1 MRSCVKFLIAGIIFL
16 CCWQPVRSQINAEQV
31 LRVGQNAL
39 YFEDYMLS
47 IQYFNQVIAAKPY
60 LAQPYF
66 YRSIAKIN
74 LDDFKGAENDATLAL
89 ERNPFITDAWEV
101 RGVARQNMGNPRG
114 AISDYDEALKL
125 LPNNRSILFNK
136 ALAQEE
142 IEDYAGAH
150 ETFKILQKNYPQF
163 DGTYLGRA
171 RLYILEGDTVN
182 ANADLDKALQLN
194 KNATNAYVMRADIAM
209 NSNPPQY
216 EKALADM
223 DEAVKL
229 QPRYAGY
236 FINRAYLRY
245 MLDDYFGAMADYDYA
260 IGLDPLNAIGYF
272 NRGLLRAEVNDNDKA
287 IQDFTR
293 VLQLNSDDVRA
304 LYNRAMLYKE
314 TKQWDAALND
324 LNRVIEQYPDFAG
337 VYYALFQINNDR
349 GNLRE
354 AEKDYKK
361 AVQLTDLALKE
372 ARENAEQQQNT
383 GNSETTTEK
392 SVEEYSE
399 KMVADRFS
407 SLLTM
412 ENETNLSGDYNN
424 KSIRGKVQDRNI
436 NVEIEPIFLLS
447 YYGAPTQL
455 KESGYYIKEADDI
468 NGTRTLR
475 YLLQVTNR
483 IPTIEDEKVAQNHFE
498 SIEYYNSYLA
508 THQPRAIDYFGR
520 GMDFMTTRDYNSAIS
535 DFTKAI
541 NLTADWPLPY
551 FMRAVAKYYSL
562 KSPHNSSENSPA
574 NEPQLNNLKAELR
587 EILADL
593 DKVSELSPSM
603 PFAYYNKGTILL
615 EEGDLT
621 SAISALSK
629 AIELKPDFGE
639 AYYNRG
645 YAYMQLG
652 NRNSGAADLSKAGE
666 LGILPSYN
674 LLKRMNQ

>member
-574 NEPQLNNLKAELR
+574 NEPQLNNIKAELR

>member
-150 ETFKILQKNYPQF
+150 ETFKILQKYYPQF

-337 VYYALFQINNDR
+337 VYYARFQINNDR

-562 KSPHNSSENSPA
+562 KSPHNSSENSSA
-574 NEPQLNNLKAELR
+574 NELQLNNVKAELR